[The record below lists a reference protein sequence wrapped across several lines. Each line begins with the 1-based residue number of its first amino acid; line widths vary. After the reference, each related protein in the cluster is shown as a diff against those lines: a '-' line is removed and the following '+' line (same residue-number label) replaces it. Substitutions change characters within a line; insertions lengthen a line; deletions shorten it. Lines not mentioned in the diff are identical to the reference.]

1 MYLERKR
8 REIMVVE
15 QNWQKFY
22 SIDTTDKLK
31 WLDRVKVTVNSSHG
45 QPIGGAFSTE
55 DVLKQVYF
63 SVL

>member
-1 MYLERKR
+1 
-8 REIMVVE
+8 MVVE